1 MLIESKCNVSPENVM
16 FPTNV
21 VVLVLDGVVV
31 EDEDDPGGCN
41 VAEKFVR

>member
-31 EDEDDPGGCN
+31 EDDEPGGCN